1 MEIKQFQFGAMVAQ
15 VPKNVNKQIISKFE
29 IKFENLNEI
38 NNDSKCP
45 VAD

>member
-15 VPKNVNKQIISKFE
+15 VPKNVNKQISKFE